1 MIRKYSL
8 KNEIKSVN
16 KILRVIKNLPK
27 IASNTF
33 YIDGEVKQYFY
44 NDFSQIQQFNNKI
57 LSCIPNCL
65 YKPSLEIQILTTLG
79 SIGYHRDDNNKR
91 FMLIPIK
98 CNTNTILFEEYQE
111 VVIEPLKLYTF
122 NDYNNHGL
130 ITKTWNSKTIFIGI
144 D

>member
-16 KILRVIKNLPK
+16 KILRIVKNLPK

-33 YIDGEVKQYFY
+33 YINGEVKQYFY
-44 NDFSQIQQFNNKI
+44 NDFSQIQQFNNEI
-57 LSCIPNCL
+57 LSCLPDCL
-65 YKPSLEIQILTTLG
+65 YKPSSEIQILITLG
-79 SIGYHRDDNNKR
+79 SIGYHKDNNNKR
-91 FMLIPIK
+91 FILIPIQ
-98 CNTNTILFEEYQE
+98 CNTNVILFEENQE
-111 VVIEPLKLYTF
+111 VIIEPLKIYTL

-130 ITKTWNSKTIFIGI
+130 ITKNLNSKTIFIAI